1 MNEYNDNKPK
11 RDIPPDLV
19 PLYNI
24 VGDEKYDEIVD
35 IYSGG
40 YIYVPV
46 SEKVK
51 KKNRNANIFDDY
63 VVKGMTAN
71 ALARKYNLSNSS
83 IVKIVAKERE
93 KRRGGKN

>member
-1 MNEYNDNKPK
+1 MNEYKDNKLE

-46 SEKVK
+46 SEKAK
-51 KKNRNANIFDDY
+51 KKNRNSNIFEDY
-63 VVKGMTAN
+63 VVKGVTAN
-71 ALARKYNLSNSS
+71 VLARKYNLSNSS

-93 KRRGGKN
+93 KRMKGNS

>member
-1 MNEYNDNKPK
+1 MNEYKDNKLE

-24 VGDEKYDEIVD
+24 VGDEIYDEIVD

-51 KKNRNANIFDDY
+51 K
-63 VVKGMTAN
+63 
-71 ALARKYNLSNSS
+71 
-83 IVKIVAKERE
+83 E
-93 KRRGGKN
+93 K

>member
-1 MNEYNDNKPK
+1 MNEYKDNKPE
-11 RDIPPDLV
+11 RDIPPDLM

-46 SEKVK
+46 SERLK
-51 KKNRNANIFDDY
+51 
-63 VVKGMTAN
+63 
-71 ALARKYNLSNSS
+71 RKIGIQIYL
-83 IVKIVAKERE
+83 KIMLLKE
-93 KRRGGKN
+93 

>member
-1 MNEYNDNKPK
+1 MNEYKDNKLE

-24 VGDEKYDEIVD
+24 VGDEIYDEIVD

-51 KKNRNANIFDDY
+51 K
-63 VVKGMTAN
+63 
-71 ALARKYNLSNSS
+71 NLSNSS

-93 KRRGGKN
+93 KRMKGKS